1 MRGASYQSWNM
12 KWISGP
18 RKVRMNWGGMLVGCI
33 SISWLINPM
42 NTIVTC
48 RSHKPLLLDWTKS
61 ICVDF
66 PFQPSIYGGTPMTM
80 ETPWNV
86 LHIVAIGPTWAPHY
100 LSPCAGRALPVIHS
114 IITLSITIDINDIWN
129 IGRYK
134 STIYT
139 IIIILIQL

>member
-80 ETPWNV
+80 ETPFF
-86 LHIVAIGPTWAPHY
+86 GPEFTTPGHSKVSEL
-100 LSPCAGRALPVIHS
+100 LSFEA
-114 IITLSITIDINDIWN
+114 N
-129 IGRYK
+129 K
-134 STIYT
+134 SHPSS
-139 IIIILIQL
+139 